1 MSRMLRISTFALL
14 LCVLV
19 HAGPLLQA
27 QEPATIDSEPAVRF
41 EQSPGYFNYA
51 AFCRTPKEF
60 SAQIPKSG
68 LPLDKIEFGIGW
80 YVTATVTRTAGASPE
95 ADGRIIVSPQHVRFM
110 PRNPQFADAYVDFR
124 RGEVEFK
131 HSPGEPGA
139 SLRSKDAVLNFRFSK
154 ICLTCAPGTPV
165 PPGSNAVLL
174 EREFALLGETLTQFE
189 SGWRATYRLSK
200 GAPVDSPSRNQAAS
214 VTASTAPRSSPER
227 KTSSA
232 PSAEASPVVSF
243 APAKPEAAASSRPK
257 ASVASN
263 PNLDAAANSI
273 AAPETTKA
281 PTPQVIRALKGRPVK
296 ISSADGLLV
305 KKVAPKY
312 PLEAKIVRLEGTV
325 VLRTVIDKT
334 GDVSWV
340 SALSGPPL
348 LESAAVEAVRQWQY
362 RPFSMN
368 GQPVEVET
376 TVEVVF
382 ALDGSQPTTR
392 AQNRK

>member
-1 MSRMLRISTFALL
+1 MSRMLRISLPFALL
-14 LCVLV
+14 LCGLV
-19 HAGPLLQA
+19 HDGPILRA

-80 YVTATVTRTAGASPE
+80 YVTATVTRTTGASPE
-95 ADGRIIVSPQHVRFM
+95 VDGRIVVSPHHVRFM
-110 PRNPQFADAYVDFR
+110 PRNPQFADEYVDFP

-131 HSPGEPGA
+131 HSPGEPDA
-139 SLRSKDAVLNFRFSK
+139 SLRSKDVVLNFRFSK

-165 PPGSNAVLL
+165 PPGSNAALL

-189 SGWRATYRLSK
+189 SGWRTTYRLSK
-200 GAPVDSPSRNQAAS
+200 GAPVDSLSRNQPAS
-214 VTASTAPRSSPER
+214 VAASTAPRPSPER

-232 PSAEASPVVSF
+232 SPAEVSPVVSF
-243 APAKPEAAASSRPK
+243 VPPKPEAAANPAATK
-257 ASVASN
+257 AS
-263 PNLDAAANSI
+263 
-273 AAPETTKA
+273 APL
-281 PTPQVIRALKGRPVK
+281 VIRASKGRPVK

-305 KKVAPKY
+305 KKVAPEY

-334 GDVSWV
+334 GEVSSV
-340 SALSGPPL
+340 YALSGPPL
-348 LESAAVEAVRQWQY
+348 LESAAVEAVKQWQY

-382 ALDGSQPTTR
+382 ALDGSQPTIR
-392 AQNRK
+392 AQSRK

>member
-1 MSRMLRISTFALL
+1 MLRISLPFAWLL
-14 LCVLV
+14 WGVV
-19 HAGPLLQA
+19 HDGPILLA
-27 QEPATIDSEPAVRF
+27 QEPAMIDSQPAVRF

-80 YVTATVTRTAGASPE
+80 YVTATVTRPTAASPE
-95 ADGRIIVSPQHVRFM
+95 VDGRIVVSPHHVRFM
-110 PRNPQFADAYVDFR
+110 PRNPEAADEYLDFP

-131 HSPGEPGA
+131 HSPGEPDA
-139 SLRSKDAVLNFRFSK
+139 SLRSKDVVVNFRFSK
-154 ICLTCAPGTPV
+154 ICPTCAPGTPV

-174 EREFALLGETLTQFE
+174 EREFALLGETLSQFE
-189 SGWRATYRLSK
+189 SGWRTTYRLSK
-200 GAPVDSPSRNQAAS
+200 GAPADSLSRNQPASVAAS
-214 VTASTAPRSSPER
+214 AAPRPSPEQ

-232 PSAEASPVVSF
+232 APAEVSPVVSF
-243 APAKPEAAASSRPK
+243 APPK
-257 ASVASN
+257 ADGTAN
-263 PNLDAAANSI
+263 PAA
-273 AAPETTKA
+273 TKA
-281 PTPQVIRALKGRPVK
+281 SAPLVIRASKGRPVK

-305 KKVAPKY
+305 KKVAPEY
-312 PLEAKIVRLEGTV
+312 PLDAKILRLEGTV

-334 GDVSWV
+334 GEVSSV
-340 SALSGPPL
+340 FALSGPPL
-348 LESAAVEAVRQWQY
+348 LESAAVEAVKQWQY

-376 TVEVVF
+376 TIEVVF
-382 ALDGSQPTTR
+382 ALDGSQPTIR

>member
-1 MSRMLRISTFALL
+1 MSRMLRISLPFALL
-14 LCVLV
+14 LCGLV
-19 HAGPLLQA
+19 HDGPLLRA

-95 ADGRIIVSPQHVRFM
+95 VDGRIVVSPHHVRFI
-110 PRNPQFADAYVDFR
+110 PRNPQVADEYEDFP

-131 HSPGEPGA
+131 HSAGGPEA
-139 SLRSKDAVLNFRFSK
+139 SLRSKDVVLNFRFTK
-154 ICLTCAPGTPV
+154 ICLTCAPGTAV
-165 PPGSNAVLL
+165 PPGSNAALL

-189 SGWRATYRLSK
+189 SGWRTTYRLSK
-200 GAPVDSPSRNQAAS
+200 GAPLESLSHNQPAS
-214 VTASTAPRSSPER
+214 VAASTAPRPSPER

-232 PSAEASPVVSF
+232 LPAEVSPVVSF
-243 APAKPEAAASSRPK
+243 TPPKPEAAANAAATK
-257 ASVASN
+257 AS
-263 PNLDAAANSI
+263 
-273 AAPETTKA
+273 APL
-281 PTPQVIRALKGRPVK
+281 VIRASKGRPVK

-305 KKVAPKY
+305 KKVAAQY

-325 VLRTVIDKT
+325 VLQTVIDKT
-334 GDVSWV
+334 GEVSSV
-340 SALSGPPL
+340 YALSGPPL
-348 LESAAVEAVRQWQY
+348 LESAAVEAVKQWQY

-392 AQNRK
+392 AQSRK